1 MLAGAI
7 SLRMSHELSLE
18 SMQGNAATRGCAIY
32 FIYFKDLY
40 KMGLEEFSWEGHLER

>member
-18 SMQGNAATRGCAIY
+18 SMQGNAATRGCAVY

>member
-18 SMQGNAATRGCAIY
+18 VTGGCAIY
-32 FIYFKDLY
+32 LIYFKELH
-40 KMGLEEFSWEGHLER
+40 KMGLEEFSGEGHLEN